1 MPIALRLPSSWKRPS
16 LRLDRAALTRRLA
29 RMTIAGKLRLCAWV
43 AGAGLALIALSYWQ
57 ASTGQERAAA
67 NFQSQQGYG
76 ALLSALERQVEQTR
90 RLQTAYAIR
99 FDPVERESLRKAQER
114 LRRDLAQLRRHPAG
128 TADRKRL
135 DAVAARIDE
144 FAAGIDALN
153 ARVDEMGQGDASL
166 AAILRGTGQAL
177 EEAVQS
183 VRAPALEAPLQRMRR
198 FESEFLRTGDAALA
212 DRVSEEKLPFE
223 LALASTAM
231 DEAARDGLRGQADA
245 YQAAL
250 LAYTA
255 ARVGLDVEVGGLED
269 TAAAIAPA
277 LADLE
282 RARES
287 GLASAA
293 RGQRAQR
300 IGMAAFFAVT
310 VVVVALVLG
319 GVLWA
324 VLRAVGQPLREA
336 ARVAGAIAED
346 RLGTAVRIDN
356 PHDEIGGLMTSLSHM
371 QARLRERIAAE
382 RAAARENARI
392 RQAMDHAHTGLMVL
406 AADGA
411 VAFAN
416 HGLCEALAR
425 REVVAPEGRPLH
437 ELDAT
442 LMAFAR
448 RIRDEDTEF
457 EQSIALGED
466 HYLLVASP
474 IHVEGERVGTTVEW
488 KSLAMERMVEQE
500 ITALVRAAAQG
511 DLGGRIAVDGKQGFL
526 QALAIGINELFEAL
540 QGNLS
545 KLQYVLS
552 ALSQGDLTVRM
563 DGDGSAALSGVFARM
578 RDDANATVAQ
588 LTDIVS
594 RIQDAST
601 AINTAA
607 GEIASGNADLSRRTE
622 QQAAN
627 LEETAAS
634 MEELTSTVRQN
645 ADSARQANQL
655 AIGAASVASQG
666 GNVVGQVVTTMRDI
680 EAASR
685 KIAEIIAVID
695 GIAFQTNILAL
706 NAAVEAA
713 RAGEQGRGFAV
724 VASEVRTLAQRSANA
739 AKEIKGL
746 IEASVDQVA
755 TGSHLVNQAGATM
768 GEIVA
773 SVQRVT
779 DIMAEIAAA
788 SQEQSA
794 GIEQVNQTITQM
806 DETTQ
811 QNAALVEEASA
822 AARSMEQQ
830 AQGLAEAVS
839 VFVIPIGMAATPLA
853 ASESRAR
860 TARVH
865 QPRAPVALANGVR
878 PEVVPG
884 GKAGAAHP
892 VSALR
897 PPPRRG

>member
-1 MPIALRLPSSWKRPS
+1 MPTAFRLPFSWKRPFPR
-16 LRLDRAALTRRLA
+16 RLSFRDTHAALTRWLG

-43 AGAGLALIALSYWQ
+43 AGAGLSLIALSYWQ
-57 ASTGQERAAA
+57 ASTGQARAAA
-67 NFQSQQGYG
+67 SFQAQQGYG
-76 ALLSALERQVEQTR
+76 ALLAALERQVEQTR
-90 RLQTAYAIR
+90 RLQTVYATR
-99 FDPVERESLRKAQER
+99 LDDADRDALRQAQQR
-114 LRRDLAQLRRHPAG
+114 LRRDLERLRKHPAG
-128 TADRKRL
+128 AADRKLL
-135 DAVAARIDE
+135 DAAAGRIDE

-166 AAILRGTGQAL
+166 SATLRGSGQAL
-177 EEAVQS
+177 EEAVQAEQ
-183 VRAPALEAPLQRMRR
+183 VVALDAPMQRMRR
-198 FESEFLRTGDAALA
+198 FESEFLRSGDSALA

-223 LALASTAM
+223 LALSASRI
-231 DEAARDGLRGQADA
+231 DEVRRDELRQQAEA

-255 ARVGLDVEVGGLED
+255 ARVGLDVEVSSLED

-282 RARES
+282 QVRER
-287 GLASAA
+287 GLAVAA
-293 RGQRAQR
+293 RQQRSQR
-300 IGMAAFFAVT
+300 FGMAVLFVVT
-310 VVVVALVLG
+310 LAGVALVLG

-324 VLRAVGQPLREA
+324 VLRAVRRPLAEA
-336 ARVAGAIAED
+336 AEVAGAIADD
-346 RLGTAVRIDN
+346 RLDTAVRVDN
-356 PHDEIGGLMTSLSHM
+356 PHDEIGQLMTSLAHM
-371 QARLRERIAAE
+371 QARLRERIASE

-392 RQAMDHAHTGLMVL
+392 RQAMDHAHAGLMVL
-406 AADGA
+406 AADGTI
-411 VAFAN
+411 AFAN
-416 HGLCEALAR
+416 HGLREALAGHGIA
-425 REVVAPEGRPLH
+425 APDGLPL
-437 ELDAT
+437 EKLDDT
-442 LMAFAR
+442 LAPMAR
-448 RIRDEDTEF
+448 RIQDEEAGF
-457 EQSIALGED
+457 EQTLTLGEQD
-466 HYLLVASP
+466 YLLVASP
-474 IHVEGERVGTTVEW
+474 IRIDGERMGATLEW
-488 KSLAMERMVEQE
+488 KSLAMEKMVERE
-500 ITALVRAAAQG
+500 ITALLRAAAEG
-511 DLGGRIAVDGKQGFL
+511 DLAGRIEVSGKQGYL
-526 QALAIGINELFEAL
+526 QPLARSINALFEVL

-563 DGDGSAALSGVFARM
+563 EGDFHGVFARM

-755 TGSHLVNQAGATM
+755 TGSALVNQAGATM

-830 AQGLAEAVS
+830 AQGLAEAID
-839 VFVIPIGMAATPLA
+839 VFVIEDSAPSPARAT
-853 ASESRAR
+853 RAN
-860 TARVH
+860 AH
-865 QPRAPVALANGVR
+865 PAKGSR
-878 PEVVPG
+878 PE
-884 GKAGAAHP
+884 AAP
-892 VSALR
+892 AR
-897 PPPRRG
+897 A

>member
-1 MPIALRLPSSWKRPS
+1 MPISLRPPSSWKRPS
-16 LRLDRAALTRRLA
+16 FRLLRAALTRRLE

-57 ASTGQERAAA
+57 ASAGQTRAAA
-67 NFQSQQGYG
+67 TFQAQQAYG
-76 ALLSALERQVEQTR
+76 ALLAALERQVEQTR
-90 RLQTAYAIR
+90 RLQTAYAAR
-99 FDPVERESLRKAQER
+99 LDTADREALTRAQQR
-114 LRRDLAQLRRHPAG
+114 LRGDLARLRQHPAG
-128 TADRKRL
+128 VAERKRL
-135 DAVAARIDE
+135 DAAAARIDE

-166 AAILRGTGQAL
+166 SAILGVAGQAL
-177 EEAVQS
+177 EEATQATQ
-183 VRAPALEAPLQRMRR
+183 APALEASLQRMRR
-198 FESEFLRTGDAALA
+198 FESEFLRTGDAARS

-223 LALASTAM
+223 LVLSSTPM
-231 DEAARDGLRGQADA
+231 EEATRDGLRGQVEA

-255 ARVGLDVEVGGLED
+255 ARVGLDVEVASLED

-282 RARES
+282 RARS
-287 GLASAA
+287 LGLADAA
-293 RGQRAQR
+293 RAQRAQR
-300 IGMAAFFAVT
+300 VGMAAFFAIT
-310 VVVVALVLG
+310 LAAVALVLG

-324 VLRAVGQPLREA
+324 VLRAVGRPLRDA
-336 ARVAGAIAED
+336 AEVAGAIADD
-346 RLGTAVRIDN
+346 RLDGAIRIDN
-356 PHDEIGGLMTSLSHM
+356 PHDEIGGLMASLSHM
-371 QARLRERIAAE
+371 QVRLRERIAGE

-406 AADGA
+406 AADGT

-416 HGLCEALAR
+416 QGLRDTLAPR
-425 REVVAPEGRPLH
+425 GIAAPEGMPLQ
-437 ELDAT
+437 ELDDALAPVARRLRDEGVAFEQPVALGDDHYQLVVSPIDLDGEQTGAT
-442 LMAFAR
+442 L
-448 RIRDEDTEF
+448 
-457 EQSIALGED
+457 
-466 HYLLVASP
+466 
-474 IHVEGERVGTTVEW
+474 EW

-500 ITALVRAAAQG
+500 ITALVRAATRG
-511 DLGGRIAVDGKQGFL
+511 DLGGRIEVSGKQGFL
-526 QALAIGINELFEAL
+526 QALAIGINDLFEVL

-563 DGDGSAALSGVFARM
+563 DGEGSQALGGVFARM

-746 IEASVDQVA
+746 IEASVDQVS
-755 TGSHLVNQAGATM
+755 TGSSLVNQAGATM

-811 QNAALVEEASA
+811 QNAAVVEEVA
-822 AARSMEQQ
+822 ATAGDLRQQ
-830 AQGLAEAVS
+830 SQGLEEAVS
-839 VFVIPIGMAATPLA
+839 VFRLGQSSTDQVRRWVTEAGRRVLAT
-853 ASESRAR
+853 
-860 TARVH
+860 
-865 QPRAPVALANGVR
+865 
-878 PEVVPG
+878 
-884 GKAGAAHP
+884 
-892 VSALR
+892 
-897 PPPRRG
+897 